1 MADIVEIL
9 SWFIN
14 LVKEFFAKIGFD
26 AKFLDDFTGKMQ
38 ELL

>member
-14 LVKEFFAKIGFD
+14 LVKDFLAKIGFD
-26 AKFLDDFTGKMQ
+26 AKFLDSFTGKMQ
-38 ELL
+38 ELI

>member
-1 MADIVEIL
+1 MKDIVEIL

-14 LVKEFFAKIGFD
+14 VVKEFLAKIGLD

-38 ELL
+38 ELI